1 MELSLFDGDESVDS
15 GRRCASCGEPF
26 TMYANGAGT
35 KYCSTA
41 CKREGYT
48 RAARSPGP
56 PPPSVI
62 CPICDIKFS
71 RNVGRGGYKY
81 CSPECRR
88 ESAKRRG
95 RPDVSCAWC
104 GRPGRPGGNSGE
116 NMRERW
122 GWPYVCLACL
132 APLRS
137 VLPRLRMHRVSA
149 EKARTLLTSPGCEV
163 CGTDLLVRIRP
174 VGGGYSARLA
184 VDHDH
189 ACCPGPTSC
198 GQCVRGFLCPG
209 CNMAEGNLDGDP
221 DRAEALASYMR
232 RWQVSRI
239 ATPPPALTPESRRLA
254 GPRWGLEATRRMVAR

>member
-88 ESAKRRG
+88 ESAKTWASRRVVRLVWQARASRG
-95 RPDVSCAWC
+95 QQWREHEGAMGVALRLSGLSGAVAERPASAPHAPCEC
-104 GRPGRPGGNSGE
+104 
-116 NMRERW
+116 RE
-122 GWPYVCLACL
+122 
-132 APLRS
+132 
-137 VLPRLRMHRVSA
+137 
-149 EKARTLLTSPGCEV
+149 
-163 CGTDLLVRIRP
+163 GTD
-174 VGGGYSARLA
+174 
-184 VDHDH
+184 
-189 ACCPGPTSC
+189 
-198 GQCVRGFLCPG
+198 
-209 CNMAEGNLDGDP
+209 
-221 DRAEALASYMR
+221 
-232 RWQVSRI
+232 
-239 ATPPPALTPESRRLA
+239 PAHESRL
-254 GPRWGLEATRRMVAR
+254 